1 MFLEGG
7 SFIMKSR
14 TFIKLASFALFSLI
28 GFTTLTGQAEAANSY
43 NQTLAEDAPV
53 QNVDGSY
60 AFAGETWD
68 EIKDLGHGN
77 HLVALQGSIG
87 TSSFN
92 TSDWYFTSPDPG
104 LDGYSD
110 SLVKAKIDSWYQ
122 ANIANQENLEAYVKP
137 VLVNN
142 PSQGYVDSTISEP
155 QGPQDSEGLFT
166 NWGQTMLNIF
176 GTRVDEEHG
185 QKQAFAMSA
194 ADVGGEFVT
203 VNYPFEFVD
212 YSWTTRQLTDNAKQH
227 IKNLQGVGIDSSSWL
242 RSPGNRS
249 YSVAVITP
257 SISEVANMLVWAPVV
272 VVPAIV
278 IHLSEK

>member
-1 MFLEGG
+1 
-7 SFIMKSR
+7 MKRR
-14 TFIKLASFALFSLI
+14 TFITLAGLALVSLI
-28 GFTTLTGQAEAANSY
+28 GFTTLTGRAEEADSY
-43 NQTLAEDAPV
+43 NQTIAGDAPV

-60 AFAGETWD
+60 AFAGKTWD
-68 EIKDLGHGN
+68 EIKDLGQGN

-87 TSSFN
+87 TWSFN

-110 SLVKAKIDSWYQ
+110 SLIKAKIDEWYQ
-122 ANIANQENLEAYVKP
+122 VNIANQENLEEYVKP

-142 PSQGYVDSTISEP
+142 PNQGYVDSTITES
-155 QGPQDSEGLFT
+155 QGSQDPDGLFT

-203 VNYPFEFVD
+203 VDKQFGPID
-212 YSWTTRQLTDNAKQH
+212 YSWTTRKLTDNAEQH
-227 IKNLQGVGIDSSSWL
+227 LKNLQGVGINISSWL

-249 YSVAVITP
+249 YSVAVMYP
-257 SISEVANMLVWAPVV
+257 SISEVVNMLVWAPTA
-272 VVPAIV
+272 VVPAVV
-278 IHLSEK
+278 IHLSEE